1 MRNTALITG
10 GSGGI
15 GLELSKLFASDG
27 IDLMLVAR
35 NEEKLIN
42 IKEELETKNNIEVHI
57 LPIDLSVK
65 NSPNKIFDF
74 TKDNDLRIEYLINNA
89 GFGHFGYF
97 YDNDWE
103 KEASMINLNITSL
116 THLTKLFLA
125 EMIEKNSGKI
135 LNVASTAAFQPGPLM
150 AVYYATKAY
159 VLHFSEAI
167 NEELDGKNI
176 TVTALCP
183 GPTETSFQER
193 AEMEDS
199 KFLDI
204 ANLQT
209 ARDVAEFGYNA
220 MQKGQSLAIPG
231 FSNKITAF
239 MNRILPRKTIV
250 NMVKNIS
257 LPK

>member
-1 MRNTALITG
+1 MKNTALITG

-15 GLELSKLFASDG
+15 GVELARLFASDG

-35 NEEKLIN
+35 NNDKLQ
-42 IKEELETKNNIEVHI
+42 ETKNNLENEYNINVHV
-57 LPIDLSVK
+57 LPLDLSVK
-65 NSPNKIFDF
+65 ASPDKIFDF
-74 TKDNDLRIEYLINNA
+74 TKDNNLRIEYLINNA
-89 GFGHFGYF
+89 GFGYFGYF
-97 YDNDWE
+97 SETDWK
-103 KEASMINLNITSL
+103 KEESMINLNITSL
-116 THLTKLFLA
+116 TQLTKLYLT
-125 EMIEKNSGKI
+125 EMLERNSGKI

-167 NEELDGKNI
+167 NSELEGKNI

-183 GPTETSFQER
+183 GPTETSFQTR
-193 AEMEDS
+193 AEMENS

-204 ANLQT
+204 ANLQA
-209 ARDVAEFGYNA
+209 ARKVADFGYNA
-220 MQKGQSLAIPG
+220 MQKGKSVAIPG

-239 MNRILPRKTIV
+239 MNRILPRNTIA
-250 NMVKNIS
+250 NIVKNIS